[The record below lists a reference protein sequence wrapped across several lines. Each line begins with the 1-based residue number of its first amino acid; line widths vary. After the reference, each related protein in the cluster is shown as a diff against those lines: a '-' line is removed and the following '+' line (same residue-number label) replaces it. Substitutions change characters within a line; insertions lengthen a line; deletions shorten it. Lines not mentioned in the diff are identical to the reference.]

1 MPAPGAGGL
10 EGQVH
15 DVCTG
20 LLDRGIDVHVTCRPS
35 LYLPA
40 RDVPLV
46 AHVNAVGADLSAAE
60 IDNPFLGMW
69 RTSRDLAQAENWN
82 EYDVVHLQS
91 HYGYHTALRL
101 ARMSSSRP
109 ALVTT
114 FHLTAIGGMVRLQE
128 LGFPQEPDLLH
139 TQPAAVMEAT
149 LAGLSDRLIAV
160 SQQVHDDLTRGYGVA
175 PDDASVVYNGVD
187 TELFAPLP
195 RAEACGQLGIDPG
208 LRYVLYVG
216 PFFGFRGDM
225 LLDSLSQLDPDVRVL
240 AIWPL
245 TDTCLPEHA
254 PDRLVPVGYVPPER
268 MPLYYAAANL
278 LAHPL
283 IYTGFGLTLLEASAC
298 GCVPVAF
305 NVPPASELVPHTA
318 WLVNETSPQAFAGAI
333 NAALRHPET
342 PHKAEAG
349 IRLARSHRFSRD
361 RMIDETLAVYQTAL
375 SHRAR

>member
-1 MPAPGAGGL
+1 M
-10 EGQVH
+10 
-15 DVCTG
+15 
-20 LLDRGIDVHVTCRPS
+20 HVTCRPS

-40 RDVPLV
+40 KDVPLK
-46 AHVNAVGADLSAAE
+46 AHVNAVDADLTAAE

-69 RTSRDLAQAENWN
+69 RTSRDLAEAEDWN
-82 EYDVVHLQS
+82 DYDVVHLQS
-91 HYGYHTALRL
+91 HYGYHTAMRL
-101 ARMSSSRP
+101 AQMRGPRP
-109 ALVTT
+109 ALVST

-149 LAGLSDRLIAV
+149 IAGLSDRLIAV
-160 SQQVHDDLTRGYGVA
+160 SQQVHDDLTGGYGVA
-175 PDDASVVYNGVD
+175 PEQVSVVYNGID
-187 TELFAPLP
+187 TELFTPLP

-216 PFFGFRGDM
+216 PFFGFRGTM
-225 LLDSLSQLDPDVRVL
+225 LLDSLGHLDPDVRVL

-245 TDTCLPEHA
+245 TDNGLPESA
-254 PDRLVPVGYVPPER
+254 RDRLVPVGYVPRER
-268 MPLYYAAANL
+268 LPLYYAAADL

-283 IYTGFGLTLLEASAC
+283 VYTGFGLTLLEASAC

-305 NVPPASELVPHTA
+305 NLPPASEVVPQTG
-318 WLVNETSPQAFAGAI
+318 WLVNDISPRAFAGAI

-342 PHKAEAG
+342 PSKAEAG

-361 RMIDETLAVYQTAL
+361 RMVDETLAAYHTAL
-375 SHRAR
+375 NHRAPYPMRA